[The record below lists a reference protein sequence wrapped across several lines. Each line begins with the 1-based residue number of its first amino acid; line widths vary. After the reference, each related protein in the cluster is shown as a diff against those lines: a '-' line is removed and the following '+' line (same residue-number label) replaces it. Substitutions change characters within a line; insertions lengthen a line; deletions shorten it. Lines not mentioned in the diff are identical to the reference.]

1 MMTRNSPMPTL
12 LETLASFMPFR
23 VLSCFAADPIPLKSP
38 KISSLNAAV
47 LFADISGFTSLTER
61 LAQKGSAGVEELT
74 KHLNAYFGQLI
85 ELITAHEGDIVKF
98 AGDAMLA
105 IWPAET
111 LSLEQ
116 ATFRA
121 AQCALAILNDLGE
134 YKSADAQLQLHIGI
148 GAGELKEFYT
158 GGSAD
163 KWEYFVAGEP
173 IAQVASAEIAA
184 GTGEAC
190 ISLPA
195 WKLIKHQFNGSLLE
209 SNVVRLEGFNYQA
222 SVVDRSILDLPK
234 SPEIS
239 LNKAM
244 ETRLKRYINM
254 GVLQRLEAG
263 QTQWLG
269 ELRRVSVMFLN
280 LPGIDY
286 NAPNS
291 LDFITEILTVI
302 QNVLTVYEGTLNKF
316 LVDDKGSTLV
326 IGLGLPPFSH
336 GDDAVRCVTAGM
348 AILEK
353 LRKLG
358 LKPKIGI
365 TTGICYSGVIGC
377 DKRREY
383 TIIGAVVNLSA
394 RLMQAANDGILCDER
409 TFERAKEKINFE
421 TLTPIKVKGRD
432 EAVAVFVPTSF
443 VVQDRPWWMS
453 LETQKNIVG
462 REKERALL
470 AEKLQ
475 QLKAGASGVMLIS
488 GEAGIGKSCL
498 IENLLLQA
506 QDLGLGTLTGAGDA
520 IDQSK
525 PYHAWNGVFNQLL
538 DLTFLATPEAK
549 KQQVLELLEDE
560 AELLEK
566 AALLNGVLQL
576 DLPDTEVTAGLVG
589 QQRAEATRDLL
600 VQLLQDSVNRSPKL
614 LVIEDAHWLDSS
626 SWALVLAVSKNV
638 KRLLLVIGT
647 RPMGEPV
654 PVEYEELLRV
664 EGVEQLHLEAMHATD
679 TREMLCQR
687 LGVKSL
693 PDEVVELIEKKAEG
707 NPFFSEELLYGLRE
721 AGVIEIHH
729 GECRIAPGVGN
740 LDELRFPETVQGVI
754 AERIDRLSP
763 NEQLTLKV
771 ASVIGRSFGFRMLR
785 EIHPIEDDK
794 LQLPTYLTKL
804 EKFDLTPMETPE
816 PELAYTFKHIIT
828 QEVAYGMMLYSQ
840 RRQVHETLALWY
852 ERSYEDLSGF
862 YSVLAH
868 HWSQARVAE
877 KAIFYLEKAGEQAVR
892 AHALRE
898 ALQLFTEA
906 LDWLETLPDTLERKE
921 QELRL
926 QIALGSPLMAIRG
939 YGAVE
944 VKATY
949 DRARELCQ
957 QVGQESQLFSI
968 LNALA
973 VSYCTQSDF
982 PASLELCKQL
992 EALAQSTQEQRLF
1005 PLFSNSYT
1013 FNFFHLGEFNQ
1024 ARYYAELG
1032 IATYQPENHEFYM
1045 AKYAQDPAIGCFL
1058 FDCMAN
1064 WFLGY
1069 PEVATQQSKEIITL
1083 AQKLSHPFSL
1093 AYGFNC
1099 KAWLALYS
1107 KQVSKALQEADGLM
1121 AVAVENE
1128 FPFFIMLSNLIRAW
1142 VAIQLDQP
1150 EEAINQIEE
1159 TLKLWKSVGA
1169 VLARHCH
1176 LTFLAEGYAKAG
1188 KPAAALEILAE
1199 CVDEIERTKEC
1210 FFEAEVYRLKGQ
1222 FLLDL
1227 NQVEEA
1233 EQSYLKSIEVARRQ
1247 EAKSLELRA
1256 SISLCSLWQQQGKT
1270 IEAKALLSEIYGWFT
1285 QGFDMPDLIAAQQL
1299 LRELS

>member
-1 MMTRNSPMPTL
+1 MFTPTSPMPSL

-23 VLSCFAADPIPLKSP
+23 VLGCFAADPIPLKSP

-47 LFADISGFTSLTER
+47 LFADISGFTALTER
-61 LAQKGSAGVEELT
+61 LSQKGSAGVEELT
-74 KHLNAYFGQLI
+74 KHLNAYFGELI
-85 ELITAHEGDIVKF
+85 ALITAHEGDIVKF

-111 LSLEQ
+111 VSLQQ

-134 YKSADAQLQLHIGI
+134 YKSGEAQLKLHIGI

-158 GGSAD
+158 GGCAD

-222 SVVDRSILDLPK
+222 SVADRSILDLPK

-286 NAPNS
+286 NSPNS

-326 IGLGLPPFSH
+326 IGFGLPPFSH
-336 GDDAVRCVTAGM
+336 EDDAVRCVTAGM

-353 LRKLG
+353 LRKLEV
-358 LKPKIGI
+358 KPKIGI
-365 TTGICYSGVIGC
+365 TTGTCYSGVIGC
-377 DKRREY
+377 DQRREY
-383 TIIGAVVNLSA
+383 TIIGAVVNLAA
-394 RLMQAANDGILCDER
+394 RLMQAANDGILCDVR
-409 TFERAKEKINFE
+409 TFERTKEKIIFE

-453 LETQKNIVG
+453 LETQKTIVG
-462 REKERALL
+462 REKERGLL

-475 QLKAGASGVMLIS
+475 QLKAGASGVMLIA

-576 DLPDTEVTAGLVG
+576 DFPDTEVTAGLVG

-626 SWALVLAVSKNV
+626 SWALVLAVAQKV
-638 KRLLLVIGT
+638 KRLFLVIGT

-664 EGVEQLHLEAMHATD
+664 EGVEQLHLEAMRATD
-679 TREMLCQR
+679 TRELLCQR

-740 LDELRFPETVQGVI
+740 LDELHFPETVQGVI

-785 EIHPIEDDK
+785 EIHPIEDDR
-794 LQLPTYLTKL
+794 LQLPTYLMKL

-852 ERSYEDLSGF
+852 ERSYEELSGF

-926 QIALGSPLMAIRG
+926 QIALGAPLTAIKG
-939 YGAVE
+939 YGSPE
-944 VKATY
+944 LIKTFT
-949 DRARELCQ
+949 RARELSQ
-957 QVGQESQLFSI
+957 ELGETANFFPMLWGLYAAHVGQGDTKTAGE
-968 LNALA
+968 
-973 VSYCTQSDF
+973 
-982 PASLELCKQL
+982 
-992 EALAQSTQEQRLF
+992 LAQQL
-1005 PLFSNSYT
+1005 LCLANNSQDSAMLLMAHHSMGANLLYRGD
-1013 FNFFHLGEFNQ
+1013 FVQAQFHLECSLFYYDEQKHSSLAFIYGQDSGVSNFALLSLCLWSRGYCRQ
-1024 ARYYAELG
+1024 ALEKKEQSLRLAR
-1032 IATYQPENHEFYM
+1032 
-1045 AKYAQDPAIGCFL
+1045 KIG
-1058 FDCMAN
+1058 
-1064 WFLGY
+1064 
-1069 PEVATQQSKEIITL
+1069 
-1083 AQKLSHPFSL
+1083 HPFSL
-1093 AYGFNC
+1093 ALAYFYETLIYDYLQNIPSTKKYGEMTISFC
-1099 KAWLALYS
+1099 L
-1107 KQVSKALQEADGLM
+1107 
-1121 AVAVENE
+1121 ENE
-1128 FPFFIMLSNLIRAW
+1128 FYFWLTVTSIIVGSVNQQLGEIELGLAQMQQNLTAYLSEGTRLGQIYYMNLTAMGYLRAGLVKECVSLIDKGLELADLTGAYWKAELYRIKGEALIMQSKDAEAETCFHQALE
-1142 VAIQLDQP
+1142 VARSQ
-1150 EEAINQIEE
+1150 
-1159 TLKLWKSVGA
+1159 GA
-1169 VLARHCH
+1169 VSLERRAIISLSGLLYRQGKTEAARQCM
-1176 LTFLAEGYAKAG
+1176 A
-1188 KPAAALEILAE
+1188 
-1199 CVDEIERTKEC
+1199 
-1210 FFEAEVYRLKGQ
+1210 Q
-1222 FLLDL
+1222 LDL
-1227 NQVEEA
+1227 NAEEFDPVDR
-1233 EQSYLKSIEVARRQ
+1233 EK
-1247 EAKSLELRA
+1247 
-1256 SISLCSLWQQQGKT
+1256 GMT
-1270 IEAKALLSEIYGWFT
+1270 LL
-1285 QGFDMPDLIAAQQL
+1285 AAIG
-1299 LRELS
+1299 